1 MLPVARNCAIFPSI
15 LPVGKD
21 TVLTAIPMGKT
32 FLFFDGKEYNVTI
45 INVFG
50 DEKDYYQPE
59 THIHLTV
66 TAENGIL
73 KFPLNAPNE
82 GEYMIIVEYN
92 EKKLFE
98 QNVYALEEDLYNLR
112 PLKGELHTHTYRSD
126 GTVDPAALASHYREA
141 GYDFFA
147 LTDHNRFYP
156 GEEIDESYADVTTG
170 LTRVKGEE
178 VHAPYCPVHIV
189 HVGGRSSVA
198 EIYWKDKERYDREV
212 EECFNRVPA
221 EVPEE
226 YRDRYAR
233 ALWVTDSIHAAG
245 GVAIFPHPFWRSG
258 RSKMHNVCDELAA
271 IFLKSGMFDSFELLG
286 GGGIAAYNKTSAF
299 WGDLRAQGCD
309 IPVVSSSD
317 SHKIGPGE
325 IGFGNLFTLCFAK
338 DSDGD
343 SITQA
348 VKDGLTVAV
357 QGEGSGYDRIYH
369 CHGSYRLV
377 CYALFLLNN
386 YFPERQAIAESAGYA
401 MRQHALGLN
410 RKAVIDGLAEMSEDH
425 YLRFFGRIA
434 PLVPSEEVI
443 AFEEKWRAV
452 QMDGPTSKG
461 SKIYGTGITRQL

>member
-1 MLPVARNCAIFPSI
+1 
-15 LPVGKD
+15 
-21 TVLTAIPMGKT
+21 
-32 FLFFDGKEYNVTI
+32 
-45 INVFG
+45 
-50 DEKDYYQPE
+50 
-59 THIHLTV
+59 
-66 TAENGIL
+66 
-73 KFPLNAPNE
+73 
-82 GEYMIIVEYN
+82 
-92 EKKLFE
+92 
-98 QNVYALEEDLYNLR
+98 
-112 PLKGELHTHTYRSD
+112 
-126 GTVDPAALASHYREA
+126 
-141 GYDFFA
+141 
-147 LTDHNRFYP
+147 
-156 GEEIDESYADVTTG
+156 
-170 LTRVKGEE
+170 
-178 VHAPYCPVHIV
+178 
-189 HVGGRSSVA
+189 
-198 EIYWKDKERYDREV
+198 
-212 EECFNRVPA
+212 
-221 EVPEE
+221 
-226 YRDRYAR
+226 
-233 ALWVTDSIHAAG
+233 
-245 GVAIFPHPFWRSG
+245 
-258 RSKMHNVCDELAA
+258 MHNVCDELAT

-338 DSDGD
+338 DNDGD
-343 SITQA
+343 SIAQA

-410 RKAVIDGLAEMSEDH
+410 RKTVIDGLAEMSEDH

-452 QMDGPTSKG
+452 QLEGPTSKG